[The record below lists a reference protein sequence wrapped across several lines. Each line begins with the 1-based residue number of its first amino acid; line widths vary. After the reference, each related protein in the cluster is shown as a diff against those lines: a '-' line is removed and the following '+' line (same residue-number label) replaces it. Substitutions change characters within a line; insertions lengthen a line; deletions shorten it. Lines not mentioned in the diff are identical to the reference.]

1 MFEVCVKN
9 HFRKLAQVTI
19 NFVGLIMD
27 SENAQAENK
36 HKLIQ
41 Q

>member
-1 MFEVCVKN
+1 MKN

-19 NFVGLIMD
+19 NFVGVIMD
-27 SENAQAENK
+27 SENAQAGNK
-36 HKLIQ
+36 HKLVQ